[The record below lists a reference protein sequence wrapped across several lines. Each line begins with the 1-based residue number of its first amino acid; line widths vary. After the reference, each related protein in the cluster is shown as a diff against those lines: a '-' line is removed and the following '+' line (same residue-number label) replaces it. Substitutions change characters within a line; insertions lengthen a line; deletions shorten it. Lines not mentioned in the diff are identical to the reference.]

1 MSVICPL
8 CGLTYVPDWEPDQKQ
23 HAERHAK
30 ILEATNPAPDA
41 RFAREIARQGGRPL
55 FVCCVSP
62 DWMHEATHN
71 RSVAFANEVPGGIT
85 AWPRN
90 GNIMPVECHCYL
102 FADDTQTLPSG
113 AVAGACG
120 FRYIKYNDGSSG
132 RRLEWIWLCP
142 AVRRKGILERQWA
155 WLREENGNFDFEPVT
170 EAMKCFAKK
179 HRPSN

>member
-1 MSVICPL
+1 MCPI
-8 CGLTYVPDWEPDQKQ
+8 GNLTKNSMRSGMRRFWKQ
-23 HAERHAK
+23 LTRPPMQGSQERLLDRAVRPYSCAASPP
-30 ILEATNPAPDA
+30 IGCM
-41 RFAREIARQGGRPL
+41 RQHITDP
-55 FVCCVSP
+55 SP
-62 DWMHEATHN
+62 S
-71 RSVAFANEVPGGIT
+71 RNEVPGGIT

-90 GNIMPVECHCYL
+90 GNIMPAECHCYL

-120 FRYIKYNDGSSG
+120 FRYIKYTDGSSG

-142 AVRRKGILERQWA
+142 AARRKGILERQWA
-155 WLREENGNFDFEPVT
+155 RLREENGNFDFEPVI